1 VGLASRRLFI
11 CALLTVG
18 YITATFH
25 VFFGCN
31 DALTWL
37 VLGPPTLSSFAAA
50 ASAIWAFRRV
60 DNTAGKS
67 WWVVA
72 GLISVLIFALLA
84 VVLYFSLHVPCE
96 FFPT

>member
-1 VGLASRRLFI
+1 MGLASRRLFI

-60 DNTAGKS
+60 DTAGKS